1 MEAGNNLEMK
11 TDTFHEVQEK
21 ENDRSL
27 GRNLQYAT
35 SRFNRHTCG
44 SLYRAFL
51 VLVAVLCC
59 RGRPRPEAEGCQ
71 RRPHRPRMSVRCV
84 FPFFSENSHVPLTR
98 SSNCCHNAPSSFNY
112 LCLHH
117 ICLDCR
123 QRKYAMITKRFLSSS
138 CPPPLPSSLPLPL
151 FIILHNYIIF
161 ICSLVTFGL
170 LRFLASRGF
179 LVNQTVPFLSRSPLA
194 LLTIAPFVNYFV
206 EI

>member
-1 MEAGNNLEMK
+1 MK
-11 TDTFHEVQEK
+11 KSCHSINKADGDGMF
-21 ENDRSL
+21 
-27 GRNLQYAT
+27 
-35 SRFNRHTCG
+35 
-44 SLYRAFL
+44 
-51 VLVAVLCC
+51 LCC
-59 RGRPRPEAEGCQ
+59 RGRPRPEAEGGDGLTARECLY
-71 RRPHRPRMSVRCV
+71 VC
-84 FPFFSENSHVPLTR
+84 PFFSENENSHVPLTR

-179 LVNQTVPFLSRSPLA
+179 LVNQTVPFLSRSPLE
-194 LLTIAPFVNYFV
+194 LLTIAPFVKYSV
-206 EI
+206 QI